1 MIKIAAKLTNDDF
14 DAKVTPA
21 IVRLFG
27 NPDRAI
33 RVCLLDN
40 LPHMVDRLSQKV
52 VNDKI
57 FPQLLSGFT
66 DVAPLVREQT
76 LKSILTIITKLSDR
90 TINGEVLK
98 YLAKTANDEQPG
110 IRTNTTICLG
120 KIAKHLGASNR
131 CKVLVKAFTRS
142 LRDPFV
148 HARNAALMALA
159 ATSEFYTDED
169 CACKIMPALCPLL
182 IDKEKMVRDQASKT
196 LDVFLQKARKAGE
209 SISDT
214 TTIPTAGSNS
224 ATPRMGTPQPGGAGK
239 DSAGASWTGWAI
251 SSFTNKLSTV
261 GGEIQSG
268 SGSNMTSGKGSTALL
283 VPGNGSLDTSLSAL
297 HRQAVKSPGP
307 TSWSSRNES
316 LATTP
321 GSALFSP
328 PEQGVAHADDDF
340 AWGDMEDV
348 VDDSFGDEDEGVDA
362 WGTATPAS
370 SLSPSAAKKKNE
382 AASSASRPAPASL
395 TNTTNS
401 SNFASPFG
409 DDDTEPDFAGWLA
422 AQAQKKKATS
432 LKGGSK
438 PLPKGLSKGAG
449 SGSGGGKAM
458 TGKKAGTGA
467 GAAAVYKKQQPVVSA
482 KTKKVNL
489 KPKDD
494 GDDDGWGHGW

>member
-1 MIKIAAKLTNDDF
+1 MRIAAKLTSDDF

-21 IVRLFG
+21 IIRLFG

-40 LPHMVDRLSQKV
+40 LPQMVDRLSQKV

-57 FPQLLSGFT
+57 FPQLVSGFT
-66 DVAPLVREQT
+66 DLAPLVREQT

-120 KIAKHLGASNR
+120 KIAKHLGTSNR

-159 ATSEFYTDED
+159 ATSEFYSDED
-169 CACKIMPALCPLL
+169 CACKIMPVLCPLL

-196 LDVFLQKARKAGE
+196 LDVFLHKTRKAGE
-209 SISDT
+209 GMSDT
-214 TTIPTAGSNS
+214 TTPSRVGSNT
-224 ATPRMGTPQPGGAGK
+224 ATPRMGTPQPGGVGK
-239 DSAGASWTGWAI
+239 DAAGVSWTGWAI
-251 SSFTNKLSTV
+251 SSFTTKLSAV
-261 GGEIQSG
+261 GGEIESG
-268 SGSNMTSGKGSTALL
+268 SGSITPAGKASPALPVAGIGGLNTS
-283 VPGNGSLDTSLSAL
+283 VSAL
-297 HRQAVKSPGP
+297 HRQAVKSPAP

-316 LATTP
+316 SATTP
-321 GSALFSP
+321 GSAFSP
-328 PEQGVAHADDDF
+328 PEPDMADADDDF
-340 AWGDMEDV
+340 AWGDVDDV
-348 VDDSFGDEDEGVDA
+348 ADDSFGDEDDGADA
-362 WGTATPAS
+362 WGAVTPES
-370 SLSPSAAKKKNE
+370 SLSPSAKKE
-382 AASSASRPAPASL
+382 SASSSSRPAPAGL
-395 TNTTNS
+395 TGTTSS
-401 SNFASPFG
+401 SNVASPFG
-409 DDDTEPDFAGWLA
+409 HDDTEPDFAGWLA
-422 AQAQKKKATS
+422 AQAQKKKAAS
-432 LKGGSK
+432 LGGGLK

-449 SGSGGGKAM
+449 GGIGGDKAL

-467 GAAAVYKKQQPVVSA
+467 GAAAVFKKQQPVISA

-489 KPKDD
+489 EPKDE
-494 GDDDGWGHGW
+494 GDDNGWCDGW